1 MDVAAAVPR
10 TNNVIKKKNLNVY
23 SIFTHSP
30 IESSISGI
38 VVLVIF

>member
-23 SIFTHSP
+23 SIFTQSP